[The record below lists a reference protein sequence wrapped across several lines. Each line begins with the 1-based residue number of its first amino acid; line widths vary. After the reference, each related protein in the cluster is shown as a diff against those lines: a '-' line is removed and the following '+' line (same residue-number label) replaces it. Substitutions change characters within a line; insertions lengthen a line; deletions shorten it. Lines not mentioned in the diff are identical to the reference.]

1 MSNVSQFKSN
11 INMLSYGVIEKI
23 NCFKRNFSENIQA
36 STADFLVKFLTA
48 ELSCEVSNLFR
59 SIILKKMSYIIKF
72 G

>member
-11 INMLSYGVIEKI
+11 INMLSYSVIEKI
-23 NCFKRNFSENIQA
+23 NCFKGKFSENIQA

-48 ELSCEVSNLFR
+48 EFRVRISILPREV
-59 SIILKKMSYIIKF
+59 